1 MIMFS
6 IVQIQYM
13 LGECAVSS
21 HSLGRTSVSAGS
33 LVGRPLQVTGG
44 GMTAFLPSSLQIQD
58 WPHFDA
64 QVWHVSWAEDL
75 ELGILPVPMMV
86 IAAMMSTLVA

>member
-6 IVQIQYM
+6 VVPIQYM
-13 LGECAVSS
+13 LGELAFSS

-44 GMTAFLPSSLQIQD
+44 GMTALLASSLQIQD

-64 QVWHVSWAEDL
+64 QVRRVSWAEDL
-75 ELGILPVPMMV
+75 ELGILPVPTGV
-86 IAAMMSTLVA
+86 IAATMSTLVA

>member
-13 LGECAVSS
+13 LGELAFSS
-21 HSLGRTSVSAGS
+21 HSNVSAGS
-33 LVGRPLQVTGG
+33 LVGRPLHVAGG
-44 GMTAFLPSSLQIQD
+44 GMTALLPSSLQIQD

-64 QVWHVSWAEDL
+64 QVWRVSWAEDL
-75 ELGILPVPMMV
+75 ELGILPVPTAV
-86 IAAMMSTLVA
+86 IAATMSTLVA